1 MNSMSGYDSP
11 SRQQLE
17 NQINDY
23 IQVGHT
29 LNVELLL
36 ANIGD
41 AKFYKDMSEDFL
53 NHIRWLTG
61 TVNGIVITDEDIR
74 FLVSCRRH
82 DIGYAIVSFSVVF
95 GKDGKY
101 RKIGDIICIN
111 DMTGKDTDRPLYA
124 RSQVKSALD
133 AFLDRGVNLYYLKE
147 PVIEPVSKSHSFSQS
162 AGCSIS
168 AGYSSPAYSTTG
180 QNACASSVFSPYKSN
195 TFSTSTSGNEYVT

>member
-1 MNSMSGYDSP
+1 MSGYDSP
-11 SRQQLE
+11 SRQLLE
-17 NQINDY
+17 NEINDY

-61 TVNGIVITDEDIR
+61 TVNGIVITDEDVR

-101 RKIGDIICIN
+101 RKIGDIICIS

-147 PVIEPVSKSHSFSQS
+147 PVIEPGTRLKEPFVLSVCRVFHFSRAFQPFLQYYRTERMHFKH
-162 AGCSIS
+162 IL
-168 AGYSSPAYSTTG
+168 PLQK
-180 QNACASSVFSPYKSN
+180 QNF
-195 TFSTSTSGNEYVT
+195 FHQYVGD